1 MRLTLNID
9 EALLARALELS
20 GLSEK
25 YAVLHEGLKALIA
38 RESANRL
45 ALLGGSE
52 PNLQATVRRNRLY
65 K

>member
-9 EALLARALELS
+9 VALLARALELS

-25 YAVLHEGLKALIA
+25 SAVLHEGLKALIA

>member
-25 YAVLHEGLKALIA
+25 TAVLHEGLKALIA

-52 PNLQATVRRNRLY
+52 PNLQATVRRNLE
-65 K
+65 